1 MEPYFKFHENYF
13 LAASPKTIGLAQ
25 LIAKRQTNDLL
36 RLSPI
41 LLGWDYSFTKR
52 KKKKE
57 KTSKNIFGVLYC
69 FVLTS

>member
-52 KKKKE
+52 KKKE

>member
-52 KKKKE
+52 KKKK
-57 KTSKNIFGVLYC
+57 KKRARIFLVSYIVL
-69 FVLTS
+69 F